1 MKKILLIEDNK
12 DISDSIK
19 EYLELEDFQIDS
31 CYTGDEG
38 LDQAMNKTYDM
49 LLLDVML
56 PKVDGFTIAAKLHEK
71 SDVPVVMI
79 TAKDAIDDKLLGFEN
94 GVQDYIVKPFDL
106 RELEARINSIF
117 RRNERVKEYIF
128 EDIKINLEKRLFS
141 KNDVE
146 ISVTQKEFLI
156 VELLLKNEGKPV
168 SRTDIIE
175 HGWGGG
181 DALFDSDAKL
191 DVYISNLRNKLNRGF
206 IKTIKGFGYKID

>member
-12 DISDSIK
+12 DISESIK

-31 CYTGDEG
+31 CYRWDEW
-38 LDQAMNKTYDM
+38 LDQALSKKYDM

-56 PKVDGFTIAAKLHEK
+56 PGIDGFTIAAKLKEK

-79 TAKDAIDDKLLGFEN
+79 TAKDAIDDKLLWFEN

-117 RRNERVKEYIF
+117 RRNE
-128 EDIKINLEKRLFS
+128 KINTYTFGNIIIDLERRVFKKDWIEVML
-141 KNDVE
+141 
-146 ISVTQKEFLI
+146 TQKEFLI
-156 VELLLKNEGKPV
+156 LEVLLQHKEIPV

-175 HGWGGG
+175 HAWGWG
-181 DALFDSDAKL
+181 DSLFDSDAKL
-191 DVYISNLRNKLNRGF
+191 DVYISNIRNKLSRE
-206 IKTIKGFGYKID
+206 IIQTIKWFGYKIN